1 MQTISIEKL
10 RGQARERVDHFEAK
24 AKERMG
30 ALGARTTAGLKQV
43 SDQARAQVDRFET
56 KAKQRLD
63 ALVDRVHQVLD
74 LPSHEDIEQVKAKLA
89 LLEGRLD
96 DLRAQGGAAAFAV
109 PPAPRAEL
117 PEFTELRDQ
126 NGAGAEAAS
135 TAAEA
140 VGHVENTPA
149 SGTAT
154 PVNGGGAS
162 GSKRRR

>member
-10 RGQARERVDHFEAK
+10 RGQAKERVDLFEAK

-30 ALGARTTAGLKQV
+30 ALSARTSAGLKQV

-63 ALVDRVHQVLD
+63 AIVDRVHQVLD

-117 PEFTELRDQ
+117 PEFTELRAAQ
-126 NGAGAEAAS
+126 NGSGAEAAS

-140 VGHVENTPA
+140 VGHVENA
-149 SGTAT
+149 AGTGSA

-162 GSKRRR
+162 SSKRRR